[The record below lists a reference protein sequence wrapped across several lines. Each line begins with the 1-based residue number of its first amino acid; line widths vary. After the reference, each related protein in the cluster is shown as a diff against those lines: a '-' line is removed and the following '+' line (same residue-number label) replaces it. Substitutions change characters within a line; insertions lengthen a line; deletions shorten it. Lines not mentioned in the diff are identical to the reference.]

1 MWANNEQEAPM
12 SSYIITD
19 RSVNLVVDGHVY
31 SVDAGDKRY
40 DPLIEAL
47 KRADVSD
54 AELLEILNKTIEQA
68 LKAVEGTRL
77 SVKDGTVLFDGRP
90 LAAQLSDRVIRLLDE
105 GFNLKPLSNFVER
118 LFKNPSMRAVNELYA
133 FLEYGRLPLT
143 ADGCFI
149 GYKVVRSDFLDKH
162 SGTMDNSVGK
172 TVRMDRNAVDDDS
185 SRTCSFGLHV
195 CSAAYLRSFYSHGDH
210 VMLVKVDPADV
221 VSIPADYNN
230 TKMRCCG
237 YEVIG
242 EYLEY
247 AQDYGCRSEA
257 HPSFDTEVY
266 DAADDR
272 DDDRYQEGYDDGY
285 SDGYDAGRDSV
296 EE

>member
-1 MWANNEQEAPM
+1 M

-19 RSVNLVVDGHVY
+19 RSINLVVDGRVY

-40 DPLIEAL
+40 DALIEAL
-47 KRADVSD
+47 KRDACDV
-54 AELLEILNKTIEQA
+54 ELLEILNKTIEQA

-90 LAAQLSDRVIRLLDE
+90 LAAQLSDRIIRLLDE

-118 LFKNPSMRAVNELYA
+118 LFRNPSMRAVNELYA

-143 ADGCFI
+143 PDGCFI
-149 GYKVVRSDFLDKH
+149 GYKVVRPDFLDKH

-195 CSAAYLRSFYSHGDH
+195 CSAEYLRSFYSNGDH

-242 EYLEY
+242 EYTDY
-247 AQDYGCRSEA
+247 ANDYGCRSDA
-257 HPSFDTEVY
+257 QPSFDTEVY
-266 DAADDR
+266 ADK

-285 SDGYDAGRDSV
+285 GEGYDDGRDSA
-296 EE
+296 E